1 MNPFCPRSLLHPIT
15 IVDVSSLLRRAGLA
29 EAGDAVAIFPLM
41 TGLEKGDAF
50 KTLEDVPLGSRGADG
65 A

>member
-1 MNPFCPRSLLHPIT
+1 
-15 IVDVSSLLRRAGLA
+15 
-29 EAGDAVAIFPLM
+29 M